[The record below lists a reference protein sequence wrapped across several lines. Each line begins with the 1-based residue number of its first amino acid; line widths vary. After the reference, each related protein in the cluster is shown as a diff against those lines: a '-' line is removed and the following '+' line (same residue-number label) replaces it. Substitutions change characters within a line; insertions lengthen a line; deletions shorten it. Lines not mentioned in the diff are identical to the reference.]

1 MEISIKEMIMHPAQL
16 VETDVIEIKAK
27 KMEQICSDEHMSI
40 ETKIRSNV
48 ISEKEGYSYIQVGL
62 IPESNDFSVSVTVR
76 GKFETEV
83 PLEKDVFE
91 RFLIAQGVRLLW
103 SYVREIIYD
112 ITGRMLRNAFLLPT
126 LDVVQTLAKTEINK
140 DVTKDEDSCAEKG

>member
-1 MEISIKEMIMHPAQL
+1 M
-16 VETDVIEIKAK
+16 
-27 KMEQICSDEHMSI
+27 
-40 ETKIRSNV
+40 
-48 ISEKEGYSYIQVGL
+48 
-62 IPESNDFSVSVTVR
+62 
-76 GKFETEV
+76 
-83 PLEKDVFE
+83 